1 MYLNSLIPNYTDPS
15 SYDTNPK
22 AQKEINK
29 DAFLSLLVAQLKNQ
43 DPLNPMESTEFT
55 AQLAQFSSLE
65 QLFNINENLKTLSQ
79 EKAGQTAKD
88 LIDYIGKEITWTD
101 NTLVIKDGEVT
112 GGAYKLTERGDV
124 ILSIFNTAGTE
135 IRTLYNGDQQAGEYD
150 IRFDGRDQKG
160 QSLPDGTYSFV
171 VKAFT
176 KNGAPMDVTTSLKGK
191 VTAVT
196 YKNETPYLVVGEH
209 VIRPEGVR
217 EIRMTETL

>member
-1 MYLNSLIPNYTDPS
+1 MYSNSLVPNYTDLS
-15 SYDTNPK
+15 SYNTTPK

-43 DPLNPMESTEFT
+43 DPLNPMESADFT

-65 QLFNINENLKTLSQ
+65 QLFNINENLKTLSE
-79 EKAGQTAKD
+79 EKGVQKAED

-101 NTLVIKDGEVT
+101 NSLAIKDGEVT

-124 ILSIFNTAGTE
+124 ILSIFNAEGTE
-135 IRTLYNGDQQAGEYD
+135 IRTLYNGDQQAGEFD
-150 IRFDGRDQKG
+150 VRFDGRDQKG
-160 QSLPDGTYSFV
+160 QLLPDGTYSFA

-176 KNGAPMDVTTSLKGK
+176 KDGALMNVTTSLKGK

-196 YKNETPYLVVGEH
+196 YKDETPYLVVGEH